1 MSQQAQDD
9 YYKDEVALA
18 LDYAS
23 AVNAEIKD
31 LLRRAPTSCAR
42 PHRAKAVDLAP
53 PTHGLR
59 VRVEATLHRPE
70 HMFVLPACDA
80 APCRR
85 APILIA
91 QV

>member
-31 LLRRAPTSCAR
+31 LLRRAPTEEGHCLSANAGSPEC
-42 PHRAKAVDLAP
+42 H
-53 PTHGLR
+53 
-59 VRVEATLHRPE
+59 VRGDDCVRL
-70 HMFVLPACDA
+70 VLPERYART
-80 APCRR
+80 RR
-85 APILIA
+85 PDVATGGNSGA
-91 QV
+91 VR